1 MPELDSELSDLLAE
15 CSCST
20 KMCAKVFFPERFS
33 AEFSPLHDEIFDAI
47 DSGHPRVVIAA
58 PRGIG
63 KTSIVG
69 LALTARSILFNLR
82 RFICY
87 VSMSHDNAALQTENL
102 KMELVTNR
110 IVRKLFG
117 SVKARSINEEE
128 DGIDESFSKK
138 MWVALGRTLVLP
150 RGSGQQIRGLLYRNS
165 RPDLFVVDDLEDP
178 DTIDSE
184 EIRLKRK
191 NWFFADLLKAT
202 SRVSKEWQIV
212 YIDTLKHHD
221 ALLESL
227 LGDPSW
233 LPIRQEIC
241 NDELH
246 SNAPSFISDEDLKK
260 EYESHRI
267 QGILDVFAREYR
279 NRPISKEDAV
289 FKPEF
294 FKYHNEPELS
304 MKPRIENVVIVDPA
318 KTVKMHSADSA
329 IIGIGIDTAG
339 RSLFVRDIVSG
350 KMHPDEL
357 LFEMF
362 AMCDRLGSKVL
373 GVEVTSLNE
382 FITQPIK
389 NEMLARGKFYELV
402 ELNPRGGNRKVTSKA
417 DRIAALV
424 PYYRQGYISHN
435 PACCHVLEQQLL
447 EFPRPKR
454 WDVMDALAYI
464 IEMMELGGRYFDPP
478 EMEDKDMEAEY
489 DELKDSNEEPL
500 RGRCLC

>member
-1 MPELDSELSDLLAE
+1 MTKLDSETMDLLAD
-15 CSCST
+15 CSQST
-20 KMCAKVFFPERFS
+20 KLCAKVFFPERFS

-110 IVRKLFG
+110 IVRRLFG
-117 SVKARSINEEE
+117 SVKARPVAEEE

-138 MWVALGRTLVLP
+138 MWVALGQTLVLP

-178 DTIDSE
+178 ETIDSD

-191 NWFFADLLKAT
+191 SWFFADLLKAT
-202 SRVSKEWQIV
+202 SRVSKEWQVV

-221 ALLESL
+221 ALLEHL
-227 LGDPSW
+227 LSDSSW
-233 LPIRQEIC
+233 YAVRQEIC
-241 NDELH
+241 DDELR
-246 SNAPSFISDEDLKK
+246 SNAPTFISDEDIRK
-260 EYESHRI
+260 EYESHRE
-267 QGILDVFAREYR
+267 QGLLDVFAREYR

-289 FKPEF
+289 FRPEY
-294 FKYHNEPELS
+294 FKYYNEPELS
-304 MKPRIENVVIVDPA
+304 LKPRIENVVIVDPA
-318 KTVKMHSADSA
+318 KTVKLHSADSA
-329 IIGIGIDTAG
+329 IVGVGIDTAG
-339 RSLFVRDIVSG
+339 RSLYVRDIVAG

-357 LFEMF
+357 LHEMF
-362 AMCDRLGSKVL
+362 AMCDRLGSKIL

-389 NEMLARGKFYELV
+389 NEMLSRGKFYELV
-402 ELNPRGGNRKVTSKA
+402 ELTPRGGGKTAASKA

-424 PYYRQGYISHN
+424 PYYRQGYIFHN
-435 PACCHVLEQQLL
+435 PSCCHALEQQLV
-447 EFPRPKR
+447 EYPRPRR
-454 WDVMDALAYI
+454 WDIMDALAYI
-464 IEMMELGGRYFDPP
+464 VEMMELGGRYFDPP
-478 EMEDKDMEAEY
+478 EDMDQEEADYQELYDSEDA
-489 DELKDSNEEPL
+489 PL
-500 RGRCLC
+500 SGWRLC